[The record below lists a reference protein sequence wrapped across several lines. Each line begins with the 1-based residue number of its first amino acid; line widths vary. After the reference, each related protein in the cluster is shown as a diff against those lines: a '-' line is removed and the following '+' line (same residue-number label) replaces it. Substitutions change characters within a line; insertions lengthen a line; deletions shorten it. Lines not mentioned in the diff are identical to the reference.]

1 MSAPAATYRTALV
14 TGASSGIGQALAER
28 LAANGTLVVLA
39 ARRADRLHA
48 VATGIEADGGEAR
61 VEPMDVG
68 DTAATVARI
77 RALDAELGGFDLV
90 IANAGVGMKH
100 KGLPTYSWEAMAGTC
115 HVNFCGAAATMTA
128 VLPQMVER
136 GKGHVVGISS
146 IASFTPIPGRGGYC
160 APKAGLSMLI
170 ECLRLELLGTGV
182 GATAVHPGFVRT
194 AMTAKSKGALP
205 FVMDPPAAAE
215 RIVTALPGMP
225 ATIDFPWQLA
235 TAARMGA
242 ALPRILRDRV
252 LGGVADRRK

>member
-48 VATGIEADGGEAR
+48 VATSIEADGGEAR

-68 DTAATVARI
+68 DTTATVARI

-146 IASFTPIPGRGGYC
+146 IASFTPIP
-160 APKAGLSMLI
+160 
-170 ECLRLELLGTGV
+170 
-182 GATAVHPGFVRT
+182 
-194 AMTAKSKGALP
+194 
-205 FVMDPPAAAE
+205 
-215 RIVTALPGMP
+215 
-225 ATIDFPWQLA
+225 
-235 TAARMGA
+235 
-242 ALPRILRDRV
+242 
-252 LGGVADRRK
+252 